1 MAEFSEEFLQRT
13 IKVWQPHY
21 PYPLTL
27 EDAREIAE
35 NMTGL
40 FRLLDK
46 LDRKYADEKETN
58 V

>member
-13 IKVWQPHY
+13 IKFWQPRY

-40 FRLLDK
+40 FQLLDK
-46 LDRKYADEKETN
+46 LDRENADEKEAD

>member
-13 IKVWQPHY
+13 IKFWQPRY

-40 FRLLDK
+40 FRLLDE
-46 LDRKYADEKETN
+46 LDNHDADEKEADA
-58 V
+58 